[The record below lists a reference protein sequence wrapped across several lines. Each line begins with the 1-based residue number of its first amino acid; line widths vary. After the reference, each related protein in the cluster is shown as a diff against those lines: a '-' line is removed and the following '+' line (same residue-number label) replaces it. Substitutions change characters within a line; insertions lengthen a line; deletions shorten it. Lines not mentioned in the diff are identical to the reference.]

1 MNAGL
6 HTRAA
11 LGSDRYPHSAVK
23 GAHPQTAAVKDNDK
37 GGADVG
43 GGVAVTEVEIPRN
56 PSRTARL
63 SVRRATKRD

>member
-37 GGADVG
+37 GGADV
-43 GGVAVTEVEIPRN
+43 TWEVGLRLPRWK
-56 PSRTARL
+56 S
-63 SVRRATKRD
+63 

>member
-43 GGVAVTEVEIPRN
+43 GGVAVTEVEILRN
-56 PSRTARL
+56 REAVSSR
-63 SVRRATKRD
+63 SN